1 MHILWADRWH
11 GSEVQILLRL
21 ARVELC
27 LEQRPGLSQAFT
39 KVQLF
44 GIEPTGSLVG
54 VQKIRCPDEWIFHLL
69 RLAH

>member
-21 ARVELC
+21 AQAKLC

-39 KVQLF
+39 KVQLLW
-44 GIEPTGSLVG
+44 PTKALNRCASASLT
-54 VQKIRCPDEWIFHLL
+54 WT
-69 RLAH
+69 